1 MRLLGMTK
9 IYKGWKYQLAPMPRY
24 PGTIHRDPV
33 KCWVQNGKPSQA
45 LTTPSLT
52 FSFIPCLEGHT
63 VGGNKNLLSCCIQ
76 AAASSLFALFFPGKS
91 LNSPPKA
98 GLFPRATP
106 WTGIQSCGQRAVSS
120 RAGALASP
128 TQAFPGCCLLWTE
141 ASWAWP
147 QPPVASEERLWASGL
162 AAVAF

>member
-1 MRLLGMTK
+1 MLLLGITK
-9 IYKGWKYQLAPMPRY
+9 IFRGWKCQTPMPRY
-24 PGTIHRDPV
+24 PGTSEMLSP
-33 KCWVQNGKPSQA
+33 KWQSLPA

-63 VGGNKNLLSCCIQ
+63 MGGNKNLLSCCIQ
-76 AAASSLFALFFPGKS
+76 AAASSLFALFFAGKS

-120 RAGALASP
+120 QAGSP
-128 TQAFPGCCLLWTE
+128 
-141 ASWAWP
+141 WA
-147 QPPVASEERLWASGL
+147 VSNTSLS
-162 AAVAF
+162 